1 MLKTYADRMSSK
13 LVMGGQSPDDLRQL
27 EQLLEQATR
36 RGPVH
41 ALRAAE
47 THSPHHQARSRTRVD
62 DIALEILGSLI
73 DFPVLFDDPE
83 VMDAVGSLDGEA
95 ALAIGTVRQS
105 LTDEM
110 EYLTDEFLARIPASI
125 HAFAAGRLA
134 SPVFETAEIA
144 REELIKNAGKLKKLI
159 SLRENA
165 ATADQLQRVAP
176 LGDVALE
183 DTLMMEAANR
193 ARKKLRLA

>member
-1 MLKTYADRMSSK
+1 
-13 LVMGGQSPDDLRQL
+13 
-27 EQLLEQATR
+27 
-36 RGPVH
+36 
-41 ALRAAE
+41 
-47 THSPHHQARSRTRVD
+47 
-62 DIALEILGSLI
+62 
-73 DFPVLFDDPE
+73 
-83 VMDAVGSLDGEA
+83 
-95 ALAIGTVRQS
+95 LAIGTVRQS

-110 EYLTDEFLARIPASI
+110 EYLADEFLARIPASI